1 MIEIF
6 IGTNGDYEWE
16 VYYIGGHDESEQGVK
31 V

>member
-6 IGTNGDYEWE
+6 IGTNSDYEWE
-16 VYYIGGHDESEQGVK
+16 VYYEGGQDESEQGVK